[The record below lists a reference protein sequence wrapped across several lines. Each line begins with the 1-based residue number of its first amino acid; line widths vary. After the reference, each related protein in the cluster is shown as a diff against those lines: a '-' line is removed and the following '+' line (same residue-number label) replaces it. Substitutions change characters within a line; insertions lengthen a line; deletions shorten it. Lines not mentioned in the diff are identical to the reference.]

1 MKRITNYLLMNIKKV
16 LAKLVL
22 ILVIGSSIALPLVSF
37 AAVNSTGGNVSY
49 STPSLWPTGFWGPI
63 VWCTGNY
70 LPGAQGHQVSGPK
83 GPPAACNNLCDLIG
97 TVVNVIYLAISIA
110 IFIIAPI
117 ILVVG
122 GVMIMLAGANPGML
136 ENGKKALMSAVIG
149 LIIVLC
155 SYLIVNTVLWALNIT
170 AVGGFNGNPST
181 CQIQ

>member
-1 MKRITNYLLMNIKKV
+1 M
-16 LAKLVL
+16 L
-22 ILVIGSSIALPLVSF
+22 ILIIGMSAVLPAISF
-37 AAVNSTGGNVSY
+37 ASSGGTSY

-70 LPGAQGHQVSGPK
+70 LPNPQYVANTH
-83 GPPAACNNLCDLIG
+83 PASCTNLCDLIG
-97 TVVNVIYLAISIA
+97 TVLNVVYLAMSIA

-117 ILVVG
+117 TLVAG

-136 ENGKKALMSAVIG
+136 ENGKKMLTGAVIG

-155 SYLIVNTVLWALNIT
+155 SYLIVNTVLSVLNVT